1 MIAELDEGDALAWM
15 TILGSRMAAVQ
26 PIHPFPAR
34 MAPEIALN
42 ECVRLPRGAVVL
54 DPMAGSGTV
63 LRAASDQG
71 LQGLGYDLDPLA
83 VLLAKVSTTP
93 LDPYLLQ
100 EAATSV
106 VSTASAREP
115 LTIHLPWIDDDPE
128 THRFVNY

>member
-1 MIAELDEGDALAWM
+1 M
-15 TILGSRMAAVQ
+15 TIWGSPMPAVL

-42 ECVRLPRGAVVL
+42 ECARLPQGAVVL

-71 LQGLGYDLDPLA
+71 LRGLGYDLDPLA
-83 VLLAKVSTTP
+83 VLLAKVWTTP
-93 LDPYLLQ
+93 VDPYQLQ

-106 VSTASAREP
+106 VETAAA
-115 LTIHLPWIDDDPE
+115 
-128 THRFVNY
+128 